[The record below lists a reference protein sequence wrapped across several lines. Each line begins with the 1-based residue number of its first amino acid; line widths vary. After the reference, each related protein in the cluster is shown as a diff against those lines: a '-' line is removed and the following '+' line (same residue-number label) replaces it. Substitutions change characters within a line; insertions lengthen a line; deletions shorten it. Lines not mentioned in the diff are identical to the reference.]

1 MLPGVSDED
10 VRRRRLTCTG
20 GSFATRP
27 RTAPGTLPSER
38 PEDAPPWS
46 WTPSACGLLPQTSAQ
61 GTKELLCFDC
71 FAVHPHYH
79 YRNATVQKNE
89 RLELD
94 YMTEGD
100 PLAWALDKIKH
111 RLPAMLMRC
120 EAELIARDLDQRDI
134 DAALPKIA
142 AWAEAKMR
150 RIG

>member
-1 MLPGVSDED
+1 VYGNALPGQD
-10 VRRRRLTCTG
+10 
-20 GSFATRP
+20 
-27 RTAPGTLPSER
+27 
-38 PEDAPPWS
+38 
-46 WTPSACGLLPQTSAQ
+46 
-61 GTKELLCFDC
+61 KELLRFDC

-94 YMTEGD
+94 YTAEGD

-120 EAELIARDLDQRDI
+120 EAEPIARDLDQRNI

-142 AWAEAKMR
+142 AWAEIKTR
-150 RIG
+150 RKG